1 MKFSV
6 LTIFPEMIREYCSH
20 SIIGRGVERGL
31 ISVDAVNIRDFTED
45 KHLKVDDTPYGG
57 GDGMVMTCQPIF
69 DAIESVKSSS
79 QHNPKVVY
87 MSPQGAVLTQEKLR
101 QLSQEQELIL
111 LCGHYEGIDERV
123 IEALVDEELSIGD
136 YVLTGGELAAMVVID
151 GVSRLLPGV
160 LHNDNSSTEESHE
173 TGLLEY
179 PQYTKP
185 EVFRGMAV
193 PEVLLSGHH
202 ANIEAWRQEQM
213 AERTRNKRP
222 DMYQQ
227 AQDQGNP
234 ILAIIEERRRRELAR
249 ERRKARKSSHT

>member
-1 MKFSV
+1 MKFTV
-6 LTIFPEMIREYCSH
+6 LTIFPDMIQEFCAH
-20 SIIGRGVERGL
+20 SIIGRGVDRGL

-69 DAIESVKSSS
+69 DAIEQVKSKSEHS
-79 QHNPKVVY
+79 PKVIY
-87 MSPQGAVLTQEKLR
+87 MSPQGSVLTQGKLR
-101 QLSQEQELIL
+101 QLAEERELIL

-123 IEALVDEELSIGD
+123 IETLVDEELSIGD

-160 LHNDNSSTEESHE
+160 LHSDNSSVEESHE

-185 EVFRGMAV
+185 ENFRGMSV

-202 ANIEAWRQEQM
+202 ANIERWRQEQM
-213 AERTRNKRP
+213 IERTRTKRP
-222 DMYQQ
+222 DMYQK
-227 AQDQGNP
+227 AVEDNNP
-234 ILAIIEERRRRELAR
+234 IIAQVNARIAKEQSRARRRAS
-249 ERRKARKSSHT
+249 RKDK